1 MQANQQHTPNQL
13 KVCAFAPYR
22 LCRKIYHSL
31 APTKDHKYLNVVI
44 IRDMINMFHIIQWLI
59 ACIMEI

>member
-22 LCRKIYHSL
+22 LCRKIYHPL

-44 IRDMINMFHIIQWLI
+44 IRDMINMFHIIQ
-59 ACIMEI
+59 